1 MNSHYTKLIN
11 NNCAKCFA
19 PINSNNC
26 CQTISMRKQIEA
38 LKVQLQKLDTQT
50 SPGKI
55 ATLEKSISL
64 IETTLSNLSNLSNR
78 NDDNILNLKNRIST
92 IEVNLLNL
100 NTENIDSQTKD
111 DISILK
117 TTIKIIN
124 EKLSEL
130 EKQSKSHTE
139 IDIIKQKIDDIEV
152 KLSTYQN
159 IFNND
164 NILELNNVKQSLQDI
179 KDKLSTLDIQNE
191 THSIL
196 TLTEKLNDIEV
207 KLYDLDTTKN
217 ITLEKIGNIEEKVKN
232 VNFEQISNF
241 GEKLDDDKQQLI
253 ELKQQIK
260 ILDEHLKTTKYIL
273 YNITLNKLLL

>member
-11 NNCAKCFA
+11 NNCVKCFA

-38 LKVQLQKLDTQT
+38 LKVQLEKLETQT

-55 ATLEKSISL
+55 ATLEKSIFL
-64 IETTLSNLSNLSNR
+64 IETTLSNFSNR

-92 IEVNLLNL
+92 IESTLKNL
-100 NTENIDSQTKD
+100 NTENTDSQTKD

-117 TTIKIIN
+117 TTIKIID

-196 TLTEKLNDIEV
+196 TLTEKLNAIEV
-207 KLYDLDTTKN
+207 KLYDLDTNKN

-241 GEKLDDDKQQLI
+241 GEKLDDDNQQLI

>member
-1 MNSHYTKLIN
+1 MSTQSIKYGN
-11 NNCAKCFA
+11 NNFNNCTKCFA
-19 PINSNNC
+19 HINSNKC
-26 CQTISMRKQIEA
+26 CQTLLMRKQIES
-38 LKVQLQKLDTQT
+38 LKVQLEKLETQT

-55 ATLEKSISL
+55 STLENSIIL
-64 IETTLSNLSNLSNR
+64 IENTLSNLVNR
-78 NDDNILNLKNRIST
+78 NDDSILSLKNRLST
-92 IEVNLLNL
+92 IESTLKNL
-100 NTENIDSQTKD
+100 NNENTDSQTKE
-111 DISILK
+111 DISIIK
-117 TTIKIIN
+117 TTIQIIN

-130 EKQSKSHTE
+130 EKQSKSHTD

-159 IFNND
+159 IFNSD
-164 NILELNNVKQSLQDI
+164 NIFELNNVKQSLQDI
-179 KDKLSTLDIQNE
+179 KDKLSTLDFQNE

-253 ELKQQIK
+253 ELKHQIK